1 MPNLVLPQGSIASF
15 LNDDVEQLVGLSDRT
30 LQLPSI
36 RCKSEGRTLRYQLE
50 PRRRFLACR
59 PQNHNG
65 GSRLSACTAFTPPS
79 CLRGNSA
86 VVPCATTYP
95 SIVELSTIE
104 GAKYSIIPICLCR
117 VAEPPGERSFAAVGL
132 GHRVPVCWEQ
142 SWQKVW
148 RNSNQYIGRRRRRS

>member
-65 GSRLSACTAFTPPS
+65 GSPPF
-79 CLRGNSA
+79 CM
-86 VVPCATTYP
+86 
-95 SIVELSTIE
+95 
-104 GAKYSIIPICLCR
+104 
-117 VAEPPGERSFAAVGL
+117 
-132 GHRVPVCWEQ
+132 HRVHPTILSPRKQCCRAMRDNVPKYCRIVNNRGC
-142 SWQKVW
+142 KVFY
-148 RNSNQYIGRRRRRS
+148 NSYMFMPSG